1 VRERWDYMDAKP
13 SCQYF
18 LLNIFLKKI
27 KIHRFA

>member
-1 VRERWDYMDAKP
+1 VNYMDAKL

-18 LLNIFLKKI
+18 LLNIFLKKV